1 MRKDKNCK
9 TFFKTGQCPYGVR
22 CLYQHEHRHI
32 NQIKR
37 YPHTVRLITY
47 ESLFAN
53 SVDQTKF
60 LETHETGVPKL
71 SMFAQIHAEGD
82 KLAAAEKE
90 QCISEAQGELSD
102 SGESTTGSLGDFGL
116 DLSQIYL
123 SD

>member
-1 MRKDKNCK
+1 M
-9 TFFKTGQCPYGVR
+9 
-22 CLYQHEHRHI
+22 
-32 NQIKR
+32 
-37 YPHTVRLITY
+37 
-47 ESLFAN
+47 
-53 SVDQTKF
+53 
-60 LETHETGVPKL
+60 PKL
-71 SMFAQIHAEGD
+71 SIFDQIHAEGD